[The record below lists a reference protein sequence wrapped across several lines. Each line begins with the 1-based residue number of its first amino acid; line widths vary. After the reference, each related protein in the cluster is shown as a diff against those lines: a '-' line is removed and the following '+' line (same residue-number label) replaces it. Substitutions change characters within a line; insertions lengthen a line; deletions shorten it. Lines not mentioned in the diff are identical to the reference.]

1 MERRIFVTGATGFI
15 GMKLVSRLVESG
27 NIVHALVRNPAHN
40 VLASNSS
47 VKLVHGDL
55 MNIRAIYKG
64 MENCS
69 QVYHLAGKVST
80 WAKDP
85 KDFYETHV
93 AGTQNILE
101 AARKWNIEKIIITS
115 SGAVLG
121 PSTSNPVTENSKR
134 VLPFF
139 NDYEKS
145 KHLMERLAKRYS
157 TGRLQIVLV
166 NPARVYGPGLIRES
180 NTAIEIIR
188 KYLQGNWKLIPG
200 RDHIGSYA
208 YVDDVVDG
216 HILAM
221 EKGRSGERYILG
233 GDNRKFSDLFVI
245 TRNLTDVNRKLY
257 KIPLSL
263 VLLTS
268 LIETT
273 FANLFKRKPKLPFD
287 WSSKLTYD
295 WAMSSEK
302 AKQELGY
309 KVMPLEEGL
318 KKTISWL
325 LKNEQEEAHPGLD
338 TSLSSGMDKSPDLKF
353 DELQMKLRPE
363 IVTNGEFQSVE
374 KDQEKKDYVKLN
386 GVGGDIKPN
395 PDYNR
400 KNI

>member
-1 MERRIFVTGATGFI
+1 
-15 GMKLVSRLVESG
+15 
-27 NIVHALVRNPAHN
+27 
-40 VLASNSS
+40 
-47 VKLVHGDL
+47 
-55 MNIRAIYKG
+55 
-64 MENCS
+64 
-69 QVYHLAGKVST
+69 
-80 WAKDP
+80 
-85 KDFYETHV
+85 
-93 AGTQNILE
+93 
-101 AARKWNIEKIIITS
+101 
-115 SGAVLG
+115 VLG

-166 NPARVYGPGLIRES
+166 NPARVYGPGLIGES

-188 KYLQGNWKLIPG
+188 KYFQGNWKLIPA

-245 TRNLTDVNRKLY
+245 TRNLTGVNRKLY

-273 FANLFKRKPKLPFD
+273 FANLFKRKP
-287 WSSKLTYD
+287 
-295 WAMSSEK
+295 
-302 AKQELGY
+302 
-309 KVMPLEEGL
+309 
-318 KKTISWL
+318 
-325 LKNEQEEAHPGLD
+325 N
-338 TSLSSGMDKSPDLKF
+338 
-353 DELQMKLRPE
+353 
-363 IVTNGEFQSVE
+363 
-374 KDQEKKDYVKLN
+374 
-386 GVGGDIKPN
+386 
-395 PDYNR
+395 
-400 KNI
+400 